1 MSDHCSVPPDRG
13 VDNFLEVGGLSL
25 YGAVGSNLRMV
36 RPSSMSV
43 VKLLIIPAREAR
55 GKILDLAIFSS
66 QVALSLHFSF
76 KLGVTITLLPYLARN
91 LKFDKILRKHLRF
104 FVLQPML

>member
-1 MSDHCSVPPDRG
+1 MDGQAQLD
-13 VDNFLEVGGLSL
+13 VGGEAANNSR
-25 YGAVGSNLRMV
+25 AQS
-36 RPSSMSV
+36 
-43 VKLLIIPAREAR
+43 ARENFGP
-55 GKILDLAIFSS
+55 GKLFSS

-91 LKFDKILRKHLRF
+91 LKFDKILRKHLGF